1 LETLQGV
8 FTTATAT
15 ATATAPAP
23 APATSV
29 AATTAHIRLDTREH
43 VK

>member
-8 FTTATAT
+8 FTTAP
-15 ATATAPAP
+15 ATATAPT
-23 APATSV
+23 PATSV
-29 AATTAHIRLDTREH
+29 AAATGHIRLDTRER